1 MRFFIRLALHIA
13 STAGV
18 LWVFDHYLFED
29 FFNITG
35 DEVWV
40 SYVLVAFIFGI
51 LNTFIK
57 PLLKLLMLPVQ
68 FFTLGLAG
76 LALNGIILWGSEQ
89 VVQFVEIN
97 QTQVE
102 VDGLLMYLVI
112 GLALGVANTIIHWIE

>member
-1 MRFFIRLALHIA
+1 MGFIIKLVLHIA
-13 STAGV
+13 STAGI
-18 LWVFDHYLFED
+18 LWLFDHYLFEN

-35 DEVWV
+35 ESVWLA
-40 SYVLVAFIFGI
+40 YVIVAFIFGV

-76 LALNGIILWGSEQ
+76 LALNGILLWGTEQ
-89 VVQFVEIN
+89 VVAFAEIN

-102 VDGLLMYLVI
+102 VDGWLMYLVI
-112 GLALGVANTIIHWIE
+112 GLALGIASSVIHWIE